1 MIEFLRMRKEIKRIE
16 EERLARLKQKKI
28 ESEKAKRTVGH
39 GTGGSSPRHSDSG
52 GSPHGKNGMNGG
64 LKGLNLDISNN
75 NVIAEADDEHEG
87 EEKNGILGDVQN
99 LVKESK
105 AHLT

>member
-39 GTGGSSPRHSDSG
+39 LTSPGHS
-52 GSPHGKNGMNGG
+52 
-64 LKGLNLDISNN
+64 
-75 NVIAEADDEHEG
+75 
-87 EEKNGILGDVQN
+87 
-99 LVKESK
+99 
-105 AHLT
+105 